1 MSACEIIGEDSGI
14 LRKMGDLGTFGAEVF
29 GLGIGWSFVG
39 AHEEFDLDLVNKV
52 AEESLE

>member
-39 AHEEFDLDLVNKV
+39 AHEGFDLDLVNKV